1 MRVVIALG
9 GNAILKRGEAMS
21 ADNQRANVKRATLA
35 INEVINAGHEVVI
48 THGNGPQVGLLALQG
63 LAFDANSASP
73 IDVLTAE
80 TEGMIGY
87 MIEQELANIVTPG
100 HEVAAL
106 LTQIEVN
113 ADDPAFKNP
122 AKPIGPLYD
131 KKKSAGLT
139 TKYGW
144 SMIPDGSHFR
154 RSVPSPAPKR
164 ILELGIIQLLI
175 QHGITVICVGG
186 GGIPVVKKANGSY
199 IGVEAVIDKDFAS
212 ALLAEQINADAL
224 LLLTDV
230 DGVYLGWGTEQQK
243 QLRKITSDEM
253 KHHTFAS
260 GSMAPKVQASLD
272 FLSSGGKIAGI
283 GKMEQALQILNGE
296 AGTNIVSVSRSI

>member
-21 ADNQRANVKRATLA
+21 ADNQRANVKRAALA
-35 INEVINAGHEVVI
+35 INKVINAGHEVVI

-63 LAFDANSASP
+63 LAYDASSASP

-87 MIEQELANIVTPG
+87 MIEQELANVVSPG
-100 HEVAAL
+100 QEVAAL

-113 ADDPAFKNP
+113 AEDPAFKNP
-122 AKPIGPLYD
+122 SKPIGLLYD

-139 TKYGW
+139 KKYGW
-144 SMIPDGSHFR
+144 SMMPDGSHFR

-164 ILELGIIQLLI
+164 ILELSIIQLLI

-212 ALLAEQINADAL
+212 GLLAEQINADAL

-243 QLRKITSDEM
+243 QFHKITSCEI
-253 KHHTFAS
+253 KTHTFAS

-272 FLSSGGKIAGI
+272 FLGHGGKLAGI
-283 GKMEQALQILNGE
+283 GRMEEAIQILNGQ
-296 AGTNIVSVSRSI
+296 AGTNIVPSSK

>member
-9 GNAILKRGEAMS
+9 GNAILKRGEVMTAES
-21 ADNQRANVKRATLA
+21 QRANVKRAALA
-35 INEVINAGHEVVI
+35 INEVIKASHEVVV

-63 LAFDANSASP
+63 LAYDATSASP

-87 MIEQELANIVTPG
+87 MIEQELGNIASRG
-100 HEVAAL
+100 QEVAAL

-122 AKPIGPLYD
+122 SKPIGPLYD
-131 KKKSAGLT
+131 RKKSTALT

-144 SMIPDGSHFR
+144 SMMPDGSHFR

-164 ILELGIIQLLI
+164 ILEIGIIQLLI

-186 GGIPVVKKANGSY
+186 GGIPVVKRGDGSFVG
-199 IGVEAVIDKDFAS
+199 IEAVIDKDFAS

-243 QLRKITSDEM
+243 QLHQINAEEINS
-253 KHHTFAS
+253 HTFAS

-272 FLSSGGKIAGI
+272 FLSKGGKIAGI
-283 GKMEQALQILNGE
+283 GKMEEALQILKGE
-296 AGTNIVSVSRSI
+296 AGTTIVPTPR

>member
-9 GNAILKRGEAMS
+9 GNAILKRGEVMS
-21 ADNQRANVKRATLA
+21 AENQRTNVKRAAVA
-35 INEVINAGHEVVI
+35 INEIIKAGHQVII

-63 LAFDANSASP
+63 LAYDAQSASP

-87 MIEQELANIVTPG
+87 MIEQELGNFATPG
-100 HEVAAL
+100 QEVAAL

-122 AKPIGPLYD
+122 SKPIGPLYD
-131 KKKSAGLT
+131 KKKSAALT

-144 SMIPDGSHFR
+144 SMMPDGSHFR
-154 RSVPSPAPKR
+154 RSVASPAPHR

-175 QHGITVICVGG
+175 RHKVTVICVGG
-186 GGIPVVKKANGSY
+186 GGIPVIKRNDGSF
-199 IGVEAVIDKDFAS
+199 IGIEAVIDKDFAS

-243 QLRKITSDEM
+243 QLRKITADEI
-253 KHHTFAS
+253 KPHTFAS

-272 FLSSGGKIAGI
+272 FLSKGGKMAGI
-283 GKMEQALQILNGE
+283 GKMEEALQILHGK
-296 AGTNIVSVSRSI
+296 AGTNIVSAST